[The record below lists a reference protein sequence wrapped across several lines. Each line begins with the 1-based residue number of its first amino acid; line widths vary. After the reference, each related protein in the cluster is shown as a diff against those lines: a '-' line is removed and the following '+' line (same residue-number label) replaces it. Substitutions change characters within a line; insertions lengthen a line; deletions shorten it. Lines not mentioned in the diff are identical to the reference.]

1 MRGLTTIVIV
11 MSFFAIYGHGK
22 TVRAQPEQPLNV
34 IYPLRVEAEKGPHDF
49 ILATLKLVLDK
60 SEIPYKMRPTSIP
73 MQQTRAM
80 ERLKD
85 GKDVTIYWAGTSP
98 EFETEFLPIRIPIMR
113 GLLGYRLMIIR
124 KDRQKIFDT
133 IMTLSQLA
141 PLHAGQGLGWADIEI
156 LKNAGLS
163 VTAAPY
169 EHVFKLINAG
179 RLDYFPRGITEAFP
193 EIREFGPE
201 NPDITVEEN
210 LVLVY
215 PFAMFFFV
223 NKDNP
228 ELANAVTLGFQKAYE
243 DGSFLALFAR
253 HPHIRA
259 IIDQAHL
266 SQRTRIDIANPF
278 LTTATKE
285 IPARYWYQADKIFEA
300 PQPHSPAPGKKAN
313 LTD

>member
-22 TVRAQPEQPLNV
+22 TARAQPEQPLNV

-141 PLHAGQGLGWADIEI
+141 PFMPDRVWAGPISKSLKMPACRSPRHPMNMCSNLSMPGGWII
-156 LKNAGLS
+156 S
-163 VTAAPY
+163 RAALP
-169 EHVFKLINAG
+169 KP
-179 RLDYFPRGITEAFP
+179 FPKYA
-193 EIREFGPE
+193 
-201 NPDITVEEN
+201 N
-210 LVLVY
+210 LVRQI
-215 PFAMFFFV
+215 P
-223 NKDNP
+223 
-228 ELANAVTLGFQKAYE
+228 TLQSKKTLCWSIRLRC
-243 DGSFLALFAR
+243 SFL
-253 HPHIRA
+253 
-259 IIDQAHL
+259 
-266 SQRTRIDIANPF
+266 STKTTRN
-278 LTTATKE
+278 
-285 IPARYWYQADKIFEA
+285 WQM
-300 PQPHSPAPGKKAN
+300 Q
-313 LTD
+313 